1 MGYRSDVAIALTYSE
16 ATLLKE
22 LSDSD
27 EELKELLDM
36 AITSEHWPP
45 EGEGY
50 ITKFKWEYQKWYVS
64 FPCVFAMT
72 RFMNNI
78 DDENYR
84 FLRIGEEPQDI
95 EEEGHLLCDGMYI
108 SRYIEL

>member
-1 MGYRSDVAIALTYSE
+1 MGYRSDVAIALTHSE
-16 ATLLKE
+16 AILLKE

-36 AITSEHWPP
+36 ACITEHWPP

-50 ITKFKWEYQKWYVS
+50 ITKFKWEYQKWYES
-64 FPCVFAMT
+64 FPDVFAMT

-78 DDENYR
+78 DGENYR
-84 FLRIGEEPQDI
+84 FLRIGEESDDI
-95 EEEGHLLCDGMYI
+95 EEEGYLDCEGMYI

>member
-1 MGYRSDVAIALTYSE
+1 
-16 ATLLKE
+16 
-22 LSDSD
+22 
-27 EELKELLDM
+27 M
-36 AITSEHWPP
+36 AIISEHWPP

-64 FPCVFAMT
+64 FPDVFAMT

-95 EEEGHLLCDGMYI
+95 EEEGYLDCEGMYI

>member
-1 MGYRSDVAIALTYSE
+1 MGYRSDVALAIAPSE

-22 LSDSD
+22 LSDCN
-27 EELKELLDM
+27 EELKSLLDM
-36 AITSEHWPP
+36 ACISDHWPP

-50 ITKFKWEYQKWYVS
+50 ITKFKWEYQKWYES
-64 FPCVFAMT
+64 FPDVFAIT

-95 EEEGHLLCDGMYI
+95 EEEGYLECEGMHI
-108 SRYIEL
+108 QRYIEL